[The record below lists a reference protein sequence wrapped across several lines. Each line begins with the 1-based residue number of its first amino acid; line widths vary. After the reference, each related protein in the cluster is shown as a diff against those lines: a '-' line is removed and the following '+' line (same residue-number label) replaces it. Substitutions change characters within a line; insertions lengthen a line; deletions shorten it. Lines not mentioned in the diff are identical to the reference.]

1 MRKDLS
7 DLHNLLTEAEKFVFD
22 ETNNEFIAVWKT
34 GKFGHLFENDYF
46 SLFDYHAGIVEVS
59 LSLYMPNNPYL
70 HRGGIVA
77 IETVDDGGWS
87 AIPVERS
94 FLTKEKCEEIMNKM
108 TDKFF
113 GVLPSVKEFEDFLNT
128 FTKFDFYYD

>member
-59 LSLYMPNNPYL
+59 LCLYMPNNPSG
-70 HRGGIVA
+70 HRRGIVA

-94 FLTKEKCEEIMNKM
+94 FLTKEKCEEISSKM